1 MGPQTGTGQAHGL
14 PGFSDPGLLA
24 ALEAASPADLDA
36 LDVGVIVM
44 DRAGVV
50 LEYNHDESERSALP
64 RSEVV
69 GRNFFVVVGPCTNNL
84 LVAGRFRRAA
94 SEQLDL
100 DEEIDYVFTFRLRPV
115 PVRLRMLAGRQASRQ
130 FLIVRTR

>member
-1 MGPQTGTGQAHGL
+1 MGPQTGTGQAPGP
-14 PGFSDPGLLA
+14 PGFSDPGLLGS
-24 ALEAASPADLDA
+24 LEAASPADLDA
-36 LDVGVIVM
+36 LDVGVVVM
-44 DRAGVV
+44 DRSGVV
-50 LEYNHDESERSALP
+50 LEYNRNESERSALP

-94 SEQLDL
+94 SEHLAL

-115 PVRLRMLAGRQASRQ
+115 SVRLRVLAGRGATRQ
-130 FLIVRTR
+130 FLVVRTR